1 MKSQI
6 IISFLALII
15 VASSFEY
22 LSKEEAG
29 NEIVKTKEEIAGEK
43 SGVENKINVLRWV
56 LSKDYRRGFIVGFNE
71 RLK

>member
-1 MKSQI
+1 M
-6 IISFLALII
+6 ALII